1 LRNGAKAWTA
11 AATLVTLAALWVLA
25 TSVWRVVPATKFPSP
40 EQLWRVAEE
49 LAMPPGY
56 ADGTIWTH
64 AYQSTRL
71 VLGAFLFS
79 CLTGTLVGVLMGL
92 SRRAEAFLNPIVQLI
107 RPVPPLAWIPLAL
120 LWFGLGDSAK
130 IFVIWFAAF
139 APSLINSFTGVR
151 NVDPNLIAAARVHGA
166 SDAQVVREILLPAAS
181 PMIFTGLRLSLQA
194 SWTTLVAAELV
205 GSFAGLGHV
214 LNVAQQDI
222 RPDAVLYAM
231 IWVGVCGALTSWV
244 LGRIE
249 RRVIRWHA

>member
-1 LRNGAKAWTA
+1 ML
-11 AATLVTLAALWVLA
+11 VLA
-25 TSVWRVVPATKFPSP
+25 VAWFLTTSVWRVVPTTKFPSP
-40 EQLWRVAEE
+40 EQVWRAAQE
-49 LAMPPGY
+49 LAVPPGY
-56 ADGTIWTH
+56 GDGTIWLH
-64 AYQSTRL
+64 AYQSSKL
-71 VLGAFLFS
+71 VLSAFLFS
-79 CLTGTLVGVLMGL
+79 CFTGTFVGVMMGL
-92 SRRAEAFLNPIVQLI
+92 SRRVEAFLNPIIQLI

-139 APSLINSFTGVR
+139 SPSLINSFTGIR
-151 NVDPNLIAAARVHGA
+151 NVDQNLVAAARVHGA
-166 SDAQVVREILLPAAS
+166 SDGQVVREIMLPAAS

-231 IWVGVCGALTSWV
+231 VWVGLCGAVMSWL
-244 LGRIE
+244 LGQIE
-249 RRVIRWHA
+249 RRVIRWHV